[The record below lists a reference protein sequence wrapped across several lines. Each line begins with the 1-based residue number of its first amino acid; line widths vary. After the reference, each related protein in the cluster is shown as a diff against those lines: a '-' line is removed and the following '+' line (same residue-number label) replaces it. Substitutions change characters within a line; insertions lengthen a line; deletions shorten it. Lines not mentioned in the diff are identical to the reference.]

1 MDIGVLYKVNK
12 VTDSN
17 YLGYNL
23 SPYGKWIYYEYAKN
37 DNGTALPSYI
47 PGHTTTTSN
56 PNGVAIAGG
65 DTFSAQVAGAIQEGI
80 WSQLTDNGVVDWPA
94 TGWGSPTDPTNAY
107 NTVSAAESWSSH
119 FQSNDDP
126 TFATYENA
134 IGIAQ
139 LQLTADGVTQDE
151 QNQNG
156 YDVCDEPRWRAADPR
171 AGHHRRLVAA
181 GGCRLAG
188 DEGLAAAGGVSCRR
202 EQGDKL
208 QGPS

>member
-151 QNQNG
+151 QNQMVMTCVMNQG
-156 YDVCDEPRWRAADPR
+156 GGPPIPEPATIVVWSLLGAAGWLGMRVWRRRAA
-171 AGHHRRLVAA
+171 
-181 GGCRLAG
+181 
-188 DEGLAAAGGVSCRR
+188 
-202 EQGDKL
+202 
-208 QGPS
+208 